1 MSDTTTPTASPSPS
15 PEALNE
21 LLDAERTR
29 ALQAITPPW
38 PHFLLSVVCAAAVW
52 LPDTG
57 TARTVAV
64 LSVVAPGV
72 WILLR
77 QGALVREGTV
87 YATEDPGDGPA
98 DPVLASRVASRM
110 LAVTN
115 VVVSAVLAAV
125 VLLVPLGVLR
135 FVLPALC
142 LWYVVGTV
150 RQSRERRRAEAVV
163 ERAKTEPWYPAYRK
177 RIDARRALLG

>member
-1 MSDTTTPTASPSPS
+1 MSDTTTPTPAPSPS

-52 LPDTG
+52 LPDTF

-64 LSVVAPGV
+64 LSIAAPSA

-77 QGALVREGTV
+77 QKALVREGTV
-87 YATEDPGDGPA
+87 YAFGDLGDGPA
-98 DPVLASRVASRM
+98 DPVLTGHVASRM
-110 LAVTN
+110 LAVGN
-115 VVVSAVLAAV
+115 VVVSAVLVAV
-125 VLLVPLGVLR
+125 VLFVPLGFLR
-135 FVLPALC
+135 FALPALC
-142 LWYVVGTV
+142 LWGAVDMV
-150 RQSRERRRAEAVV
+150 RQSRDRRRAAAVV
-163 ERAKTEPWYPAYRK
+163 ERAQGEPWYPAYRK
-177 RIDARRALLG
+177 RIDARRAVLG

>member
-1 MSDTTTPTASPSPS
+1 MNDTTTPPEPSPS
-15 PEALNE
+15 PEALAE

-29 ALQAITPPW
+29 VFQTITSPW

-57 TARTVAV
+57 MARTVAV

-77 QGALVREGTV
+77 NGALARAGTV
-87 YATEDPGDGPA
+87 YADDEEDADGPA
-98 DPVLASRVASRM
+98 DPALASRVAARM

-115 VVVSAVLAAV
+115 VVVSTAVAAV
-125 VLLVPLGVLR
+125 VLFLPLGVLR
-135 FVLPALC
+135 IVLPALC
-142 LWYVVGTV
+142 LWYAFDLF
-150 RQSRERRRAEAVV
+150 RQSRDRRRALAVI
-163 ERAKTEPWYPAYRK
+163 ERAEGEPWYPAYRS
-177 RIDARRALLG
+177 RIEARRAALA